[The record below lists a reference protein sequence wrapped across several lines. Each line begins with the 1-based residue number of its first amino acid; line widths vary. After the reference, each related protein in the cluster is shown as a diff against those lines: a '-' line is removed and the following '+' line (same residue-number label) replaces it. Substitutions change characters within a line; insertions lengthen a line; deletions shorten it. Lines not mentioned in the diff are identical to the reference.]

1 MEEKKHTS
9 NVMSER
15 CLRLSST
22 HVPKSYSGTERRV
35 AKVIRLEGHNRL
47 TPRVRS
53 KLTLRAAL
61 AFFQTA
67 RSGWPVSYFHS
78 RYALRPLP
86 PSAGATAE
94 AAAVPYHTSSNEAT
108 TTVTAQV
115 LKTAFS
121 HAPVKLG

>member
-22 HVPKSYSGTERRV
+22 RVPKSYSGTERRV

-53 KLTLRAAL
+53 KLRLRRAAL
-61 AFFQTA
+61 AFFRAA

-78 RYALRPLP
+78 RYALRLLP
-86 PSAGATAE
+86 PSA
-94 AAAVPYHTSSNEAT
+94 AAAAETAAAAPYHTSSNEAT
-108 TTVTAQV
+108 TMIIARVR
-115 LKTAFS
+115 
-121 HAPVKLG
+121 